1 MDKRQ
6 VTVTFPKEELY
17 ILEDL
22 QQLKEDYDINVSKF
36 LRRAIKTAVN
46 AVSYTHLTLPPS
58 ELV

>member
-22 QQLKEDYDINVSKF
+22 NSLKEEYDLNVSKF
-36 LRRAIKTAVN
+36 LRRAIKAAVYEYK
-46 AVSYTHLTLPPS
+46 SKMDGHWPK
-58 ELV
+58 

>member
-22 QQLKEDYDINVSKF
+22 QQLKEDYDISVSKF

-46 AVSYTHLTLPPS
+46 EHRSKMDGHWPK
-58 ELV
+58 